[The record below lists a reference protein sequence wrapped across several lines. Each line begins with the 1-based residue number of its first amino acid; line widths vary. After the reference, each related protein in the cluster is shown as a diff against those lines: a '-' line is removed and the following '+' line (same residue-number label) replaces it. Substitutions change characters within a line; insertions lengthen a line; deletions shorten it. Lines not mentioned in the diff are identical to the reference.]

1 MRFNRKKHQLLKR
14 LAEKYSRLKEEKDS
28 VPGIEAGI
36 PYSEIRSLLK
46 ITEHQRKLLLAEMR
60 KAEEVVEFKKD
71 DWYGCY
77 INPSNGLES
86 LSNKKYQVRNR
97 KIIKDGLIDFVQIAV
112 PVLSLLI
119 TILVIVRDDSKRN
132 SEIEAIEEKIEK
144 LQNRINDLEST
155 EVKD

>member
-1 MRFNRKKHQLLKR
+1 
-14 LAEKYSRLKEEKDS
+14 
-28 VPGIEAGI
+28 
-36 PYSEIRSLLK
+36 
-46 ITEHQRKLLLAEMR
+46 MR